1 MCHPKVH
8 IDLEFYFIFHHKTIV
23 SNYGCFRLKFK
34 TLPKSLGIILKKKI
48 TLWNFW
54 FKQIIF
60 AQNSIS
66 LVSLKIMFGNFKF

>member
-34 TLPKSLGIILKKKI
+34 TLPKSLGIILKKK
-48 TLWNFW
+48 LLCG
-54 FKQIIF
+54 IF
-60 AQNSIS
+60 GLNKSS
-66 LVSLKIMFGNFKF
+66 LPKTQFLLYP